1 MTVGNVSDEVQFVY
15 SISIT
20 KGVGNQN
27 VVTIVSGDDK
37 YFAIREK
44 GGSVVLAAMARR
56 GASEITSG
64 LTYKWSRMVNGT
76 WQTLVDQTGKSL
88 TVTDSLVD
96 TTGIF
101 KVEVSQG
108 GNLIGLDTQT
118 VMDLSDPY
126 DIITNPNP
134 EDETI
139 VSGSGGSV
147 TYTPILVKRGQTTK
161 AKNMLFYFVFMDS
174 AGVILNPA
182 TANVAAASGTCT
194 EAMCQQAGGNV
205 SWTISTAA

>member
-1 MTVGNVSDEVQFVY
+1 MY
-15 SISIT
+15 
-20 KGVGNQN
+20 
-27 VVTIVSGDDK
+27 
-37 YFAIREK
+37 
-44 GGSVVLAAMARR
+44 VLTAMARR

-64 LTYKWSRMVNGT
+64 LTYKWSRMVNGA

-139 VSGSGGSV
+139 TAGSGGSV
-147 TYTPILVKRGQTTK
+147 TYTPILVKRGQTRRQRICCSF
-161 AKNMLFYFVFMDS
+161 LS
-174 AGVILNPA
+174 LWIRHGGHSQ
-182 TANVAAASGTCT
+182 SGYGECG
-194 EAMCQQAGGNV
+194 CGKRYLH
-205 SWTISTAA
+205 

>member
-1 MTVGNVSDEVQFVY
+1 M
-15 SISIT
+15 
-20 KGVGNQN
+20 
-27 VVTIVSGDDK
+27 VTIVSGDDK

-44 GGSVVLAAMARR
+44 GGSVVLTAMARR

-108 GNLIGLDTQT
+108 GNLIGLDTQ
-118 VMDLSDPY
+118 
-126 DIITNPNP
+126 
-134 EDETI
+134 
-139 VSGSGGSV
+139 
-147 TYTPILVKRGQTTK
+147 R
-161 AKNMLFYFVFMDS
+161 
-174 AGVILNPA
+174 
-182 TANVAAASGTCT
+182 
-194 EAMCQQAGGNV
+194 
-205 SWTISTAA
+205 